1 MSPPQPFSEQVVK
14 AESAKGAS
22 LTLVAGHNR
31 ETARVVLPAVLW
43 EQVQGFAQANRI
55 TVRALLVD
63 ALEDFLTREAGPRP
77 LW

>member
-1 MSPPQPFSEQVVK
+1 MSPPHPVSEQVFK
-14 AESAKGAS
+14 EESGKGAS
-22 LTLVAGHNR
+22 LVLVAGHNR
-31 ETARVVLPAVLW
+31 ETARIVLPSVLW

-63 ALEDFLTREAGPRP
+63 ALEDFLAREAGPRP